1 MQYLLRKMIMNI
13 LKGVNNL
20 VKATRLFTYL
30 SYSILRYKCGFIAF
44 EDAVICICDSF
55 IHENY
60 IFTKVVQWG
69 VQEIYDDANINSYD
83 KLKEYFSTF
92 SNRVPYTQDEL
103 KHTTLLI
110 NNAIQYACA
119 RNDEL
124 VIENENGCDYYIP
137 MNSGSVALVFKA
149 RLNGTFVVIKI
160 LRPNIRNKIKEDVDI
175 LLSIFENTVIKKVM
189 NYYIKLNFKTFIS
202 SNVELLLKQCD
213 FSYEIK
219 NAELFKNNF
228 KNKKNIIIPAFYP
241 HFTETFED
249 IIIMEY
255 LDGPVAK
262 NISLEHLNKYFE
274 PLQSFFFDSSFRY
287 KILHGDFHLGNIIIM
302 NDGKNIGIIDFGIV
316 YFLTDEISNKLFDV
330 MIISIKLTDV
340 KYLKKNLK
348 NVIEMICSDES
359 QHENIL
365 KKVKEDKKFIRM
377 LQSKYF
383 SSNILIKIINKIM
396 SLDNVDLNSNMCQLM
411 LSTMS
416 GLQTIEYTN
425 NNNSIEYMLKEYM
438 KKCVAI

>member
-1 MQYLLRKMIMNI
+1 MIMNI

-20 VKATRLFTYL
+20 VKATRLFIYL
-30 SYSILRYKCGFIAF
+30 SYSIFRYKCGFIAF
-44 EDAVICICDSF
+44 EDAVISICDSF

-110 NNAIQYACA
+110 NNAIQYART

-160 LRPNIRNKIKEDVDI
+160 LRSNIRNKIKEDVDI

-213 FSYEIK
+213 FSYEIE
-219 NAELFKNNF
+219 NAQIFKNSF

-262 NISLEHLNKYFE
+262 NIPLEHLNKYFK
-274 PLQSFFFDSSFRY
+274 PLQSFFFDSLFRY

-316 YFLTDEISNKLFDV
+316 YFLTDEISNMLFNL
-330 MIISIKLTDV
+330 MIISVNLHDM
-340 KYLKKNLK
+340 KYLEKNLK
-348 NVIEMICSDES
+348 IVIEVICSDES

-365 KKVKEDKKFIRM
+365 KKIKEDKKLIRM
-377 LQSKYF
+377 LQSQSKCF
-383 SSNILIKIINKIM
+383 SSNILIEIINKIM
-396 SLDNVDLNSNMCQLM
+396 SLDNVDLNPNMCQLC

-425 NNNSIEYMLKEYM
+425 NNSSIEYMLKEYM